1 MVVVLACVRTYYAQ
15 LLYHAV
21 TYHAT
26 WYPLPSTQFPVSGKF
41 SADQKVVYEAVLSA
55 QRAVLEHM
63 RPGVEWPHCHR
74 VAEREIIAGQQKA
87 GVIRPEFSVDE
98 VAAAGV
104 GAVFLPHGLGHL
116 IGCDTHDVGG

>member
-1 MVVVLACVRTYYAQ
+1 
-15 LLYHAV
+15 
-21 TYHAT
+21 
-26 WYPLPSTQFPVSGKF
+26 
-41 SADQKVVYEAVLSA
+41 
-55 QRAVLEHM
+55 M

-74 VAEREIIAGQQKA
+74 IAEREIIIGLQKA
-87 GVIRPEFSVDE
+87 GVIRSGFSVDE